1 MKKKLT
7 IAIDAKVHN
16 ELHKVIGRENISRF
30 IEDVIRLHVLNRDLE
45 MGYAQMA
52 RDKAREAEALAWSEG
67 TLGDATT
74 RSD

>member
-16 ELHKVIGRENISRF
+16 ELHKVIGRKNISRF
-30 IEDVIRLHVLNRDLE
+30 IEDVIRPHVLNRDLE

-52 RDKAREAEALAWSEG
+52 RDKAREAEAREWSEG
-67 TLGDATT
+67 TLGDV
-74 RSD
+74 SDEPR

>member
-7 IAIDAKVHN
+7 IAIDAKIHN

-30 IEDVIRLHVLNRDLE
+30 IEDMIRPHVFNRDLE

-74 RSD
+74 RSG